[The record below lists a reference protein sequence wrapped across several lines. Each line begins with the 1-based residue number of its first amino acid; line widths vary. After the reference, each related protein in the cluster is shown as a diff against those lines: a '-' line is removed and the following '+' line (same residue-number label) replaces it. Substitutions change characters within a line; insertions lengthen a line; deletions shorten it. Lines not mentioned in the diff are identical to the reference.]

1 LEEKV
6 RGRDIISQV
15 VENMRSQG
23 EELRYSTIVPAAYDV
38 YLNPIDFQRLESLAG
53 VIADQTRRALD
64 EELDRLNRASRI
76 EARVRGAL
84 RKPRLPHERA
94 GSAWEIRLI
103 SDPNDE
109 LAPGDILVDSTL
121 ILPETES
128 LSGSRTRRIVTTRR
142 GDRVESREAPAIAPP
157 STAPPSSPPRPEPP
171 SDRAEPA
178 IGAAAPAVE
187 PAAPAPASSATAQA
201 GSLATL
207 IYRDE
212 NGEHVFRMEKP
223 QVVVGRGG
231 PGYWVDLKLKTVP
244 DVSRDHL
251 RLRYDPHERRF
262 YIKDLSSLGT
272 TLNGVQIPSSLDV
285 RDGEKVDQNVEVPL
299 PAEAEI
305 GLAGA
310 VFIRFRSEVS
320 A

>member
-1 LEEKV
+1 MEDKV
-6 RGRDIISQV
+6 RGRDIIAQV

-38 YLNPIDFQRLESLAG
+38 YLHPADYQRLESLAG
-53 VIADQTRRALD
+53 VIADQARRALD
-64 EELDRLNRASRI
+64 QELARLNRPSPI
-76 EARVRGAL
+76 EARVREAL
-84 RKPRLPHERA
+84 RKPRIPHERA

-121 ILPETES
+121 VLPESES

-142 GDRVESREAPAIAPP
+142 GDRVESHEAPPLEGPARPPAP
-157 STAPPSSPPRPEPP
+157 T
-171 SDRAEPA
+171 
-178 IGAAAPAVE
+178 AAAASPAT
-187 PAAPAPASSATAQA
+187 ATAQA
-201 GSLATL
+201 TSTALATL
-207 IYRDE
+207 TYRDE
-212 NGEHVFRMEKP
+212 NGDHVFRMETP

-231 PGYWVDLKLKTVP
+231 PGYWVDLKLRTVP

-251 RLRYDPHERRF
+251 RLRYDEPERRF
-262 YIKDLSSLGT
+262 YIKDLSTLGT
-272 TLNGVQIPSSLDV
+272 TVNGAAIPSSIEV

-299 PAEAEI
+299 PPEAEI

-310 VFIRFRSEVS
+310 VFIRFRAEVS

>member
-1 LEEKV
+1 MEDKV
-6 RGRDIISQV
+6 RGRDIIAQV

-38 YLNPIDFQRLESLAG
+38 YLHPADFQRLESLAG
-53 VIADQTRRALD
+53 VIADQARRALD
-64 EELDRLNRASRI
+64 EELDKINRASQI
-76 EARVRGAL
+76 EARVREAL
-84 RKPRLPHERA
+84 RRPRLPHERA

-121 ILPETES
+121 ILPESES

-142 GDRVESREAPAIAPP
+142 GDRVESHEAPANESAPP
-157 STAPPSSPPRPEPP
+157 
-171 SDRAEPA
+171 
-178 IGAAAPAVE
+178 AAAPGPILRMGVPPPRVE
-187 PAAPAPASSATAQA
+187 PPAPATAEPTSGA
-201 GSLATL
+201 LATL
-207 IYRDE
+207 TYRDE
-212 NGEHVFRMEKP
+212 NGDHLFRMEKP

-251 RLRYDPHERRF
+251 RLRYDEPERRF
-262 YIKDLSSLGT
+262 YIKDLSTLGT
-272 TLNGVQIPSSLDV
+272 TVNGAAIPSSIEV
-285 RDGEKVDQNVEVPL
+285 RDGEKVDRNVEVPL
-299 PAEAEI
+299 PSEAEI

-310 VFIRFRSEVS
+310 VFIRFRAEVP

>member
-1 LEEKV
+1 MEDKV
-6 RGRDIISQV
+6 RGRDIIAQV

-38 YLNPIDFQRLESLAG
+38 YLHQADYQRLESLNG
-53 VIADQTRRALD
+53 VIADQARRALD
-64 EELDRLNRASRI
+64 QELARLNRPSPI
-76 EARVRGAL
+76 EARVREAL
-84 RKPRLPHERA
+84 RKPRIPHERA

-121 ILPETES
+121 VLPESES
-128 LSGSRTRRIVTTRR
+128 LSGSRTRRIVTSRR
-142 GDRVESREAPAIAPP
+142 GDRVESHEAPPLEAPV
-157 STAPPSSPPRPEPP
+157 RP
-171 SDRAEPA
+171 
-178 IGAAAPAVE
+178 
-187 PAAPAPASSATAQA
+187 PAPAAAAASPATATAQA
-201 GSLATL
+201 TSTALATL
-207 IYRDE
+207 TYRDE
-212 NGEHVFRMEKP
+212 SGDHVFRMETP

-231 PGYWVDLKLKTVP
+231 PGYWVDLKLRTVP

-251 RLRYDPHERRF
+251 RLRYDEPERRF
-262 YIKDLSSLGT
+262 YIKDLSTLGT
-272 TLNGVQIPSSLDV
+272 TVNGAAIPSSIEV

-299 PAEAEI
+299 PPEAEI

-310 VFIRFRSEVS
+310 VFIRFSAEVS

>member
-1 LEEKV
+1 MEDRV
-6 RGRDIISQV
+6 RGRDIIAQV

-38 YLNPIDFQRLESLAG
+38 YVHPADFQRLESLAG
-53 VIADQTRRALD
+53 VIADQARRALD
-64 EELDRLNRASRI
+64 EELDRINRASRI
-76 EARVRGAL
+76 EVRVREAL
-84 RKPRLPHERA
+84 RRPRLPHERA

-121 ILPETES
+121 VLPESES
-128 LSGSRTRRIVTTRR
+128 LSGNRTRRIVTTRR
-142 GDRVESREAPAIAPP
+142 GDRVESHERPAIESAPP
-157 STAPPSSPPRPEPP
+157 A
-171 SDRAEPA
+171 AEPTS
-178 IGAAAPAVE
+178 GA
-187 PAAPAPASSATAQA
+187 
-201 GSLATL
+201 LATL
-207 IYRDE
+207 NYRDD
-212 NGEHVFRMEKP
+212 NGEHLFRMERS

-251 RLRYDPHERRF
+251 RLRYDEPERRF
-262 YIKDLSSLGT
+262 YIKDLSTLGT
-272 TLNGVQIPSSLDV
+272 TVNGAAIPSSIEV
-285 RDGEKVDQNVEVPL
+285 RDGERVDRNLEVPL
-299 PAEAEI
+299 PSEAEI

-310 VFIRFRSEVS
+310 IFIRFRAEVP

>member
-1 LEEKV
+1 MEDKV
-6 RGRDIISQV
+6 RGRDIIAQV

-38 YLNPIDFQRLESLAG
+38 YLHPADFQRLESLAG
-53 VIADQTRRALD
+53 VIADQARRALD
-64 EELDRLNRASRI
+64 EELDKINRASQI
-76 EARVRGAL
+76 ESRVREAL
-84 RKPRLPHERA
+84 RRPRLPHERA
-94 GSAWEIRLI
+94 GPAWEIRLI

-121 ILPETES
+121 VLSESES

-142 GDRVESREAPAIAPP
+142 GDRVESHEAPANQSAPP
-157 STAPPSSPPRPEPP
+157 AAARASPS
-171 SDRAEPA
+171 RAEP
-178 IGAAAPAVE
+178 
-187 PAAPAPASSATAQA
+187 PAPATAEPTSGA
-201 GSLATL
+201 LATL
-207 IYRDE
+207 TYRDE
-212 NGEHVFRMEKP
+212 NGDHLFRMENP

-251 RLRYDPHERRF
+251 RLRYDEPERRF
-262 YIKDLSSLGT
+262 YIKDLSTLGT
-272 TLNGVQIPSSLDV
+272 TVNGAAIPSSIEV
-285 RDGEKVDQNVEVPL
+285 RDGEKVDRNVEVPL
-299 PAEAEI
+299 PSEAEI

-310 VFIRFRSEVS
+310 VFIRFRAEVS